1 MKRTKLEVC
10 VDSVE
15 SALAA
20 SRGGADRLE
29 LCGCLPM
36 GGTTPELS
44 LYRAVRH
51 CTDLPVRVL
60 IRPRAG
66 DFCYSVYEFGIMCD
80 AVALFREEGA
90 DAVVTG
96 CLTPEGDVDLERMK
110 RLREAAGTMDMTFHR
125 AFDMVKDAGQAL
137 RDIVSLGGIST
148 ILTSGQ
154 APDVEKGIGNLKAI
168 IAGAD
173 GRLDIMPG
181 GGVNSGNLEHLEE
194 ELHAPVYH
202 MSGKMAVSS
211 RMIYRNPAVSMG
223 EDSSSEY
230 RIWRTDEEEVRK
242 ARAILG

>member
-44 LYRAVRH
+44 LYRAVRYY
-51 CTDLPVRVL
+51 TDLPVRVL

-66 DFCYSVYEFGIMCD
+66 DFCHSAYEFGIMCD

-96 CLTPEGDVDLERMK
+96 CLTP
-110 RLREAAGTMDMTFHR
+110 
-125 AFDMVKDAGQAL
+125 
-137 RDIVSLGGIST
+137 
-148 ILTSGQ
+148 
-154 APDVEKGIGNLKAI
+154 
-168 IAGAD
+168 
-173 GRLDIMPG
+173 
-181 GGVNSGNLEHLEE
+181 
-194 ELHAPVYH
+194 
-202 MSGKMAVSS
+202 
-211 RMIYRNPAVSMG
+211 
-223 EDSSSEY
+223 
-230 RIWRTDEEEVRK
+230 
-242 ARAILG
+242 

>member
-10 VDSVE
+10 VE
-15 SALAA
+15 
-20 SRGGADRLE
+20 
-29 LCGCLPM
+29 
-36 GGTTPELS
+36 
-44 LYRAVRH
+44 AVRY

-66 DFCYSVYEFGIMCD
+66 DFCYSAYEFGIMCD

-96 CLTPEGDVDLERMK
+96 CLTPEGDVDLKRMK
-110 RLREAAGTMDMTFHR
+110 RLREAAGPMDMTFHR
-125 AFDMVKDAGQAL
+125 AFDMARDAGQAL
-137 RDIVSLGGIST
+137 RDIESLGGIST

-223 EDSSSEY
+223 EDSIQNLEDRRGRSPQSKGDS
-230 RIWRTDEEEVRK
+230 RIRERGQTSCCLRRKWIFRFIIVFWREE
-242 ARAILG
+242 AG

>member
-66 DFCYSVYEFGIMCD
+66 DFCYSAYEFGIMCD

-96 CLTPEGDVDLERMK
+96 CLTPEGDVDLKRMK
-110 RLREAAGTMDMTFHR
+110 RLREAAGPMDMTFHR
-125 AFDMVKDAGQAL
+125 AFDMARDAGQAL
-137 RDIVSLGGIST
+137 RDIESLGGIST

-181 GGVNSGNLEHLEE
+181 GGVNS
-194 ELHAPVYH
+194 
-202 MSGKMAVSS
+202 
-211 RMIYRNPAVSMG
+211 
-223 EDSSSEY
+223 
-230 RIWRTDEEEVRK
+230 RIS
-242 ARAILG
+242 